1 MYTQIESEYIK
12 HKIRTVSWT
21 NHSYVD
27 DLIQLATFIRKKPRG
42 IAANMLFVQLKN
54 RYPGD
59 YLELLREHSQEEYE
73 RELEEARKEKEKRDI
88 DRRRAAKQEETLRE
102 EWLRAGGTL

>member
-1 MYTQIESEYIK
+1 VYTQIESEYIK

-27 DLIQLATFIRKKPRG
+27 DLIKLARFIRKKPHG
-42 IAANMLFVQLKN
+42 FAANMHFVQLKN

-73 RELEEARKEKEKRDI
+73 RVLEEARKEKEKQNI
-88 DRRRAAKQEETLRE
+88 DSRQTAKQEESLKD

>member
-1 MYTQIESEYIK
+1 MYISIESDYIK
-12 HKIRTVSWT
+12 RKIRTVSWT

-27 DLIQLATFIRKKPRG
+27 DLIKLARFIRKKPRG
-42 IAANMLFVQLKN
+42 FAANMHFVQLKD
-54 RYPGD
+54 RCPGD

-73 RELEEARKEKEKRDI
+73 RVLEEARKQKGKQDI
-88 DRRRAAKQEETLRE
+88 DRRRAATQEESLKE